1 MAYVVWF
8 GDLKKEDVAIAGGK
22 GANLGEMTRAG
33 LPVPPGFVLTSDA
46 YFQFIKNEGL
56 EQKIKNI
63 IRKTNIYNADELQKA
78 SNDIKKLIMDGKMPK
93 DVEKEL
99 RKAYQMLRGNEKQFF
114 VAVRSSATAEDLPEA
129 SFAGQQESFV
139 NVEDEDGVVEAVRK
153 CWASLYGAR
162 AIFYREEQG
171 FGDKKVGLAAVVQQM
186 VQSEKSGVMF
196 TIEPQTND
204 ENVIVIEAVYGLGEA
219 IVSGAVTPDTYKIDK
234 KNMEII
240 DKHIS
245 EQKFMITRVG
255 SDTIHVNVKEDMRDK
270 QKIDDEQI
278 LELAEFG
285 KKIEE
290 HYGKPQDIEWA
301 MSGKSLY
308 IVQSRPVTT
317 TKKKGTGTAAQQKL
331 ASVANAKI
339 IVRGLGATTGA
350 SGGKVRVLSSPK
362 DIGKV
367 ESGDILVA
375 KMTSPD
381 FVPAMRKASAIVTD
395 EGGITSHAAIVSREL
410 GIPCIVGTTNATS
423 VLKDGMVVTVDADHG
438 LVYEGMVDVGQKH
451 ADEKPLSL
459 SAIEAKIP
467 TGTKVY
473 VNLAEPALAESVA
486 ARDVDGVGLLRAEF
500 MIADI
505 GVHPRKMYE
514 ENRQEEFID
523 KLTEGIRRIAAAF
536 YPRPVVYRT
545 TDFKTNEYRALEGGE
560 KYEPQENNPMIGY
573 RGCSRY
579 IHDPEVF
586 KMELMAIR
594 KVRDKYGL
602 KNVWVMVP
610 FVRRVGELVHVNE
623 LMKEAGLHRTKDF
636 KLWAMVEVPS
646 AVFMI
651 DEIAKHVDGVSIGSN
666 DLTQLI
672 MGIDR
677 DNVMLAREFDERN
690 TAVLRAIKHVIK
702 ECNKQGVTVS
712 LCGQA
717 PSVYPEFAEK
727 LVEYGITSISVN
739 PDVIERARKLV
750 ASAERKLT
758 LKMLRNIQEKL
769 LKDGDE

>member
-1 MAYVVWF
+1 MAFVRWF
-8 GDLKKEDVAIAGGK
+8 SELGKEDVGIAGGK
-22 GANLGEMTRAG
+22 GANLGEMTQAG
-33 LPVPPGFVLTSDA
+33 LPVPPGFVLIADA
-46 YFQFIKNEGL
+46 YFEFIKSAGL
-56 EQKIKNI
+56 EEEIKKILK
-63 IRKTNIYNADELQKA
+63 RTNVYNADELQRA
-78 SNDIKKLIMDGKMPK
+78 SGEIKQLILNAKMPK
-93 DVEKEL
+93 EIEKEL
-99 RKAYQMLRGNEKQFF
+99 RNAYKTLRGKEKEFL

-129 SFAGQQESFV
+129 SFAGQQETYL
-139 NVEDEDGVVEAVRK
+139 NIDDEDGVVEAVQK

-171 FGDKKVGLAAVVQQM
+171 FSDKKVGLAAVVQQM

-196 TIEPQTND
+196 TIEPQSNNED
-204 ENVIVIEAVYGLGEA
+204 IIVIEAVYGLGEA
-219 IVSGAVTPDTYKIDK
+219 IVSGAVTPDTYKVDK
-234 KNMEII
+234 KTLKIL
-240 DKHIS
+240 DKRTA

-255 SDTIHVNVKEDMRDK
+255 TETLHVNVKEDIRGK
-270 QKIDDEQI
+270 QKIPDEQI
-278 LELAEFG
+278 IQLAEFG

-301 MSGKSLY
+301 ISGKS
-308 IVQSRPVTT
+308 IHMVQSRPVTT
-317 TKKKGTGTAAQQKL
+317 MKKSTAAQQKL
-331 ASVANAKI
+331 TAVANAKI
-339 IVRGLGATTGA
+339 LLRGLGATTGA
-350 SGGKVRVLSSPK
+350 SGGKVKIISGPK
-362 DIGKV
+362 EIGKV

-381 FVPAMRKASAIVTD
+381 YVPAMRKASAIITD

-410 GIPCIVGTTNATS
+410 GIPCIVGAGNATEI
-423 VLKDGMVVTVDADHG
+423 LKDGMVVTVDADHG
-438 LVYEGMVDVGQKH
+438 IVYEGMVDVGQKH
-451 ADEKPLSL
+451 AEEKPALLS
-459 SAIEAKIP
+459 SIEAKIP
-467 TGTKVY
+467 TGVKVY

-486 ARDVDGVGLLRAEF
+486 AKDVDGVGLLRAEF

-505 GVHPRKMYE
+505 GMHPRKMFE
-514 ENRQEEFID
+514 ENRQEEFIE
-523 KLTEGIRRIAAAF
+523 KLSEGVRRIAAAF

-560 KYEPQENNPMIGY
+560 KYEPQENNPMLGY

-579 IHDPEVF
+579 IHEPEVF
-586 KMELMAIR
+586 KMELQAIKR
-594 KVRDKYGL
+594 VREKYGL

-623 LMKEAGLHRTKDF
+623 LMKEIGLHRTKDF
-636 KLWAMVEVPS
+636 KLWAMVEVPA

-651 DEIAKHVDGVSIGSN
+651 DEIAEHVDGVSIGSN

-677 DNVMLAREFDERN
+677 DNALLAREFDERN
-690 TAVLRAIKHVIK
+690 TAVLRAIRYTIK
-702 ECNKQGVTVS
+702 RCNKKGITVS

-750 ASAERKLT
+750 AAAEKKLT
-758 LKMLRNIQEKL
+758 LRMLREISEN
-769 LKDGDE
+769 LKKRRE

>member
-1 MAYVVWF
+1 MAFVRWF
-8 GDLKKEDVAIAGGK
+8 SELGKEDVGIAGGK
-22 GANLGEMTRAG
+22 GANLGEMTQAG
-33 LPVPPGFVLTSDA
+33 LPVPPGFVLIADA
-46 YFQFIKNEGL
+46 YFEFIKSAGL
-56 EQKIKNI
+56 EEEIKKILK
-63 IRKTNIYNADELQKA
+63 RTNVYNADELQRA
-78 SNDIKKLIMDGKMPK
+78 SGEIKQLILNAKMPK
-93 DVEKEL
+93 EIEKEL
-99 RKAYQMLRGNEKQFF
+99 RNAYKTLRGKEKEFL

-129 SFAGQQESFV
+129 SFAGQQETYL
-139 NVEDEDGVVEAVRK
+139 NIDDEDDVVEAVQK

-171 FGDKKVGLAAVVQQM
+171 FSDKKVGLAAVVQQM

-196 TIEPQTND
+196 TIEPQSNNED
-204 ENVIVIEAVYGLGEA
+204 IIVIEAVYGLGEA
-219 IVSGAVTPDTYKIDK
+219 IVSGAVTPDTYKVDK
-234 KNMEII
+234 KTLKIL
-240 DKHIS
+240 DKRIA

-255 SDTIHVNVKEDMRDK
+255 TETLHVNVKEDIRGK
-270 QKIDDEQI
+270 QKIPDEQI
-278 LELAEFG
+278 IQLAEFG

-301 MSGKSLY
+301 ISGKSIHML
-308 IVQSRPVTT
+308 QSRPVTT
-317 TKKKGTGTAAQQKL
+317 MKKSTAAQQKL
-331 ASVANAKI
+331 TAVANAKI
-339 IVRGLGATTGA
+339 LLRGLGATTGA
-350 SGGKVRVLSSPK
+350 SGGKVKIISGPK
-362 DIGKV
+362 EIGKV

-381 FVPAMRKASAIVTD
+381 YVPAMRKASAIITD

-410 GIPCIVGTTNATS
+410 GIPCIVGAGNATEI
-423 VLKDGMVVTVDADHG
+423 LKDGMVVTVDADHG
-438 LVYEGMVDVGQKH
+438 IVYEGMVDVGQKH
-451 ADEKPLSL
+451 AEEKPALLS
-459 SAIEAKIP
+459 SIEAKIP
-467 TGTKVY
+467 TGVKVY

-486 ARDVDGVGLLRAEF
+486 AKDVDGVGLLRAEF

-505 GVHPRKMYE
+505 GMHPRKMFE
-514 ENRQEEFID
+514 ENRQEEFIE
-523 KLTEGIRRIAAAF
+523 KLSEGVRRIAAAF

-560 KYEPQENNPMIGY
+560 KYEPQENNPMLGY

-579 IHDPEVF
+579 IHEPEVF
-586 KMELMAIR
+586 KMELQAIKR
-594 KVRDKYGL
+594 VREKYGL

-623 LMKEAGLHRTKDF
+623 LMKEVGLHRTKDF
-636 KLWAMVEVPS
+636 KLWAMVEVPA

-651 DEIAKHVDGVSIGSN
+651 DEIAEHVDGVSIGSN

-672 MGIDR
+672 MGIDS
-677 DNVMLAREFDERN
+677 DNALLAREFDERN
-690 TAVLRAIKHVIK
+690 TAVLRAIRYTIK
-702 ECNKQGVTVS
+702 RCNKKGITVS

-750 ASAERKLT
+750 AAAEKKLT
-758 LKMLRNIQEKL
+758 LRMLREISEN
-769 LKDGDE
+769 LKKRRE

>member
-1 MAYVVWF
+1 MAYVMWF
-8 GDLKKEDVAIAGGK
+8 SDLTKEDVGIAGGK

-33 LPVPPGFVLTSDA
+33 LPVPPGFVLTAEA

-56 EQKIKNI
+56 EPKIKSI

-78 SNDIKKLIMDGKMPK
+78 SNDIKQLIMNGKMPK

-99 RKAYQMLRGNEKQFF
+99 RKAYQTLRGNEKQFL

-139 NVEDEDGVVEAVRK
+139 NVEDEDSVIEAVRK

-204 ENVIVIEAVYGLGEA
+204 ENIIVVEAVYGLGEA
-219 IVSGAVTPDTYKIDK
+219 IVSGAVTPDTYKVDK
-234 KNMEII
+234 KKMEII

-255 SDTIHVNVKEDMRDK
+255 SDTVHVNVKEDMRDR
-270 QKIDDEQI
+270 QKIDDKYI

-317 TKKKGTGTAAQQKL
+317 VKKKSAGATTQMKL
-331 ASVANAKI
+331 GSVATAKI
-339 IVRGLGATTGA
+339 LVRGLGATTGA

-362 DIGKV
+362 EIGKV

-375 KMTSPD
+375 RMTSPD

-451 ADEKPLSL
+451 VDEKPLSL

-473 VNLAEPALAESVA
+473 VNLAEPALAESIA

-586 KMELMAIR
+586 KMELAAIK
-594 KVRDKYGL
+594 KVREKYGL

-623 LMKEAGLHRTKDF
+623 LMREAGLHRTKDF

-651 DEIAKHVDGVSIGSN
+651 DEIARHVDGVSIGSN

-677 DNVMLAREFDERN
+677 DNVLLAREFDERN
-690 TAVLRAIKHVIK
+690 AAVLRAIRHVIK
-702 ECNKQGVTVS
+702 ECNKHGITVS

-758 LKMLRNIQEKL
+758 LKMLRDIQEKL
-769 LKDGDE
+769 SERED